1 MTASNVELSQALN
14 LPCPFLPFV
23 SEPRTVVDHEQI
35 DRDNILQATLHG
47 MRHSLEKL
55 SGSCQKASE
64 QQLGR
69 EAMGSCERKL
79 PGEPSGGCMS
89 GAAAMAA
96 AGEAAAGTAGA
107 ETAAAAR
114 AQAVEEC
121 REIAGSLPQAGGG
134 MCDVDY
140 ALVDGNR
147 LPKVT
152 S

>member
-1 MTASNVELSQALN
+1 
-14 LPCPFLPFV
+14 
-23 SEPRTVVDHEQI
+23 
-35 DRDNILQATLHG
+35 
-47 MRHSLEKL
+47 
-55 SGSCQKASE
+55 
-64 QQLGR
+64 
-69 EAMGSCERKL
+69 
-79 PGEPSGGCMS
+79 MS